1 MKTIIQVLLI
11 LVIVVLVYFIYE
23 SVMEP
28 VRFNHEVA
36 KREAEIVRRLKDI
49 RQVQIAHRS
58 RYGAFTGDLDSLVR
72 FVKLDSLAMIK
83 ATGTVPDSLTEAEAV
98 AAGLVQR
105 DTIWVRAS
113 DSLLTRT
120 RYPLDSIGYVPHTN
134 GVRFVMG
141 ASKIERGLTQ
151 LPVFEAY
158 ALPQDYLKDLDRWRV
173 YYTRDVEAGLKVGS
187 MVEASTDGNWE

>member
-1 MKTIIQVLLI
+1 MKTVIQVLLI

-28 VRFNHEVA
+28 VRFNQEVA

-72 FVKLDSLAMIK
+72 FVRNDSLAMIK
-83 ATGTVPDSLTEAEAV
+83 AIGTVPDTLTEAEAV
-98 AAGLVQR
+98 RRGIVQR
-105 DTIWVRAS
+105 DTVWVRAI
-113 DSLLTRT
+113 DSLLTRA
-120 RYPLDSIGYVPHTN
+120 RYPLDSIAYVPHTN

-141 ASKIERGLTQ
+141 ASKIERGLTK

-158 ALPQDYLKDLDRWRV
+158 ALPQDYLRDLHRWRV
-173 YYTRDVEAGLKVGS
+173 YYTRDIEQGLKVGS